1 MGKAEYKVA
10 GGKLVRATVTI
21 ESGIIREI
29 KLTGDFFIHP
39 EDFIEELEEA
49 LKGMPLNEDAII
61 ECIKN
66 LASKRG
72 TILIGVSPE
81 DFAKCIMM
89 AGERNE

>member
-10 GGKLVRATVTI
+10 GGKLIRTTVTV
-21 ESGIIREI
+21 ENGIIRDI
-29 KLTGDFFIHP
+29 KLTGDFFMHP
-39 EDFIEELEEA
+39 EDFIEELEETLRGA
-49 LKGMPLNEDAII
+49 PFNEKVIV
-61 ECIKN
+61 EHIKT

-72 TILIGVSPE
+72 VVLIGVSPE